1 MQIAFAGQQPLPP
14 LFGGFGRA
22 GGTGGLPDEYP
33 GPLTLAEELAS
44 GDELCHARCSK
55 AEPEF
60 VLLSCVDDEPE
71 RRVPEKLLET
81 EVTSLAL
88 ASP

>member
-1 MQIAFAGQQPLPP
+1 LPEAF
-14 LFGGFGRA
+14 
-22 GGTGGLPDEYP
+22 P

-55 AEPEF
+55 ADPEF

-71 RRVPEKLLET
+71 SRVPEKLLDT
-81 EVTSLAL
+81 EVTSIAFV
-88 ASP
+88 SP